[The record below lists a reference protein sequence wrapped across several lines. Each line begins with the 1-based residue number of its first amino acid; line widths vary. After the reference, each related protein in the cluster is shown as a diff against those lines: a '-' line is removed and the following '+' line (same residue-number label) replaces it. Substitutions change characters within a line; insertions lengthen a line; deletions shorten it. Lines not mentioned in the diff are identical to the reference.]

1 MDIAAI
7 WQVISLI
14 LTFEI
19 NNFWKK
25 KITQRLDESS
35 ATFMNWFTDAP
46 LKPISKDPKLE
57 VKDYTFTLTLLPMY
71 PQVSEERLQKLYGA
85 QSPQ

>member
-1 MDIAAI
+1 
-7 WQVISLI
+7 
-14 LTFEI
+14 
-19 NNFWKK
+19 
-25 KITQRLDESS
+25 
-35 ATFMNWFTDAP
+35 MNWFTDAP